1 MTKYKLFILV
11 FTVFLLTRLV
21 GLGYDMSNSDAARWH
36 RRSENFLTALKHQ
49 NFAKTYQ
56 HYQPGVTLM
65 WLNAITKQSVALVQ
79 TDPQKTLE
87 NADWFPII
95 DGISKAVIIFVL
107 AGLLAVQVYVIAKIY
122 TVKVAL
128 LYGFFLAVEPY
139 MIGIDRWFHLT
150 ALETYTAFCAFLL
163 LLYWS
168 EKRTKKLLVL
178 SAVFLALSIL
188 SKLTSFILLPLF
200 LVIIFDLEK
209 KFKPAALYIGV
220 ILLTLFL
227 VFPAFWADGLQV
239 LQKFFLAV
247 TNAVGNDIRAQEL
260 SGPLRILF
268 YPVLLAFKLSPL
280 TLVAGFLA
288 FTKYKELFAS
298 SKTKLLLIYLVFY
311 FIVMSIPDKK
321 IDRYAL
327 VFISPLLLL
336 ISVYLATLQQK
347 VVTVIAALSLL
358 FLVYVIYVFHPI
370 YSAYYSPIFGGTR
383 EAINLGVY
391 DNSGEYFAQAAFYLN
406 SKGRNNYTFI
416 PDNIESF
423 SYYYK
428 GFLQREFDS
437 KTTYI
442 VRSHD
447 IDRKEV
453 IEPNCPTLDKTFG
466 TKEAAVIYV
475 FTCQK

>member
-1 MTKYKLFILV
+1 MIKYKLFILV

-21 GLGYDMSNSDAARWH
+21 GLGYDMSNSDAVRWH

-49 NFAKTYQ
+49 NFAQTYQ

-209 KFKPAALYIGV
+209 KFKPVALYI
-220 ILLTLFL
+220 
-227 VFPAFWADGLQV
+227 
-239 LQKFFLAV
+239 
-247 TNAVGNDIRAQEL
+247 N
-260 SGPLRILF
+260 
-268 YPVLLAFKLSPL
+268 
-280 TLVAGFLA
+280 
-288 FTKYKELFAS
+288 
-298 SKTKLLLIYLVFY
+298 
-311 FIVMSIPDKK
+311 
-321 IDRYAL
+321 
-327 VFISPLLLL
+327 
-336 ISVYLATLQQK
+336 
-347 VVTVIAALSLL
+347 
-358 FLVYVIYVFHPI
+358 
-370 YSAYYSPIFGGTR
+370 
-383 EAINLGVY
+383 
-391 DNSGEYFAQAAFYLN
+391 
-406 SKGRNNYTFI
+406 
-416 PDNIESF
+416 F
-423 SYYYK
+423 SW
-428 GFLQREFDS
+428 L
-437 KTTYI
+437 
-442 VRSHD
+442 
-447 IDRKEV
+447 
-453 IEPNCPTLDKTFG
+453 
-466 TKEAAVIYV
+466 
-475 FTCQK
+475 